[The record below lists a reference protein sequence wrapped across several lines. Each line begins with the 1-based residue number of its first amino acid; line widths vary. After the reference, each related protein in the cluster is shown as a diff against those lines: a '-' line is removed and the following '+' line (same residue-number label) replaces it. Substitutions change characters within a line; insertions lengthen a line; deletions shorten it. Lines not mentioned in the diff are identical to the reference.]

1 MRVFISS
8 VIGGLEVHRNAAS
21 GAVESLGYTVLR
33 SEEFGAS
40 SDTPRRACLE
50 AARTADLTVVLLGER
65 YGEIQDS
72 GLSATHEEFREA
84 RDHGAVVVLVQADI
98 DPEPQQTDF
107 LREAQDWVFG
117 RLTDT
122 FTDPNDLRS
131 KVTRALH
138 EHALREKGTPFDPSE
153 LIERARSRIPRQ
165 PHRSSSQ
172 LHVIVAGGPRQ
183 ELIPPSTLDDPA
195 FAQRIM
201 QRALFGSEPV
211 FTPEQG
217 TRPLL
222 EQGHLRLQQ
231 DAASIV
237 LSEDGTVVVS
247 VPTVRRDRKSSFSL
261 PAIIEEDMRSALRAT
276 LQFIHSLMDELDPL
290 RRVSHVVVLG
300 AIEGGSMLGWRTRS
314 EHATNP
320 NAMTMPMRQRDL
332 VVVPEEPIVR
342 SRAHLNA
349 NLAGLVDD
357 LLARFRREFA

>member
-1 MRVFISS
+1 MRVFVSS
-8 VIGGLEVHRNAAS
+8 VIGGLELYRDAAS
-21 GAVESLGYTVLR
+21 AAVESLGYTVLR

-40 SDTPRRACLE
+40 SDTPRRACME

-65 YGEIQDS
+65 YGELQDS

-84 RDHGAVVVLVQADI
+84 CDHGGVIAFVQADI
-98 DPEPQQTDF
+98 EPEPRQAEF
-107 LREAQDWVFG
+107 LREAQDWVAG

-122 FTDPNDLRS
+122 FTHPDDLRS

-138 EHALREKGTPFDPSE
+138 EHALREKNAPLDPSE
-153 LIERARSRIPRQ
+153 LIERARSRIPGQ
-165 PHRSSSQ
+165 PHQSSSQ

-183 ELIPPSTLDDPA
+183 ELISPSTLDDPA
-195 FAQRIM
+195 FAQHIT
-201 QRALFGSEPV
+201 QHALFGPEPV

-247 VPTVRRDRKSSFSL
+247 APAVRRDRESSSIL
-261 PAIIEEDMRSALRAT
+261 PAIIEEDIRSVLGAT
-276 LQFIHSLMDELDPL
+276 LRLIDWLLDEVDPL

-300 AIEGGSMLGWRTRS
+300 AIEGGSMLGWRTRA
-314 EHATNP
+314 ERATNP
-320 NAMTMPMRQRDL
+320 NVMTMPMRQRDL

-342 SRAHLNA
+342 SRAQLHP
-349 NLAGLVDD
+349 NLDGLVDD
-357 LLARFRREFA
+357 LLTRFRREFT